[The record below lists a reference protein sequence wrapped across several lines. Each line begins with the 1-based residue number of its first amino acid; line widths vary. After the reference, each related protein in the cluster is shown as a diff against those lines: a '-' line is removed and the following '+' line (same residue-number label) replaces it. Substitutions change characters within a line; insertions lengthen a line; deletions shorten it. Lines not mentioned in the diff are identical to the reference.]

1 MENKAVLNQFKT
13 EVANEL
19 GINNYEQIDKGQL
32 TSRQNGYVGGNMTRK
47 MVAFAEQA
55 IAQGQTAAIN
65 SAAQTEQIKS
75 ITDVKMDNKGNNSNA
90 IDALAE
96 GASTGMQMVI
106 HCF

>member
-55 IAQGQTAAIN
+55 IVQGQTAAIN
-65 SAAQTEQIKS
+65 SAAQTEQIK
-75 ITDVKMDNKGNNSNA
+75 
-90 IDALAE
+90 
-96 GASTGMQMVI
+96 
-106 HCF
+106 

>member
-55 IAQGQTAAIN
+55 IAKGQTAAIN
-65 SAAQTEQIKS
+65 SAAQTEQIK
-75 ITDVKMDNKGNNSNA
+75 
-90 IDALAE
+90 
-96 GASTGMQMVI
+96 
-106 HCF
+106 

>member
-1 MENKAVLNQFKT
+1 LQAQLILRAQAECVAAQSSKFLNKEVTTMENKAVLNQFKT

-65 SAAQTEQIKS
+65 SAAQTEQIK
-75 ITDVKMDNKGNNSNA
+75 
-90 IDALAE
+90 
-96 GASTGMQMVI
+96 
-106 HCF
+106 

>member
-47 MVAFAEQA
+47 MVAVAEQA

-65 SAAQTEQIKS
+65 SAAQTEQIK
-75 ITDVKMDNKGNNSNA
+75 
-90 IDALAE
+90 
-96 GASTGMQMVI
+96 
-106 HCF
+106 